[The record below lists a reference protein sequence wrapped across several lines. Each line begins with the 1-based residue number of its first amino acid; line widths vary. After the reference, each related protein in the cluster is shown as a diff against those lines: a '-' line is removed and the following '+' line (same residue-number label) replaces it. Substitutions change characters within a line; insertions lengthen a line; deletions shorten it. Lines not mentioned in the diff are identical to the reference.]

1 MSIFK
6 GLETIVQRDFPLG
19 KMTTF
24 GVGGPAEYFI
34 RPRTDEELR
43 DVLDRC
49 RKEGIEVRVVGR
61 GSNILVR
68 DEGVKGAV
76 IQLDEESF
84 GRIAFEEDLC
94 RAGAAAPLPQ
104 VVGAAARQGM
114 AGVECLVGIPGSVGG
129 AVRMN
134 AGGAFGDIGQTVE
147 RVKVMSGD
155 GQTFYREREDL
166 AFAYRRSN
174 IAARFVLEVE
184 LRLMPDSPRAIKDRL
199 KKIWIIRKN
208 TQPMTAASAGCTFK
222 NPRQV
227 SAGLLIDQAGL
238 KGLTAGGA
246 AVSRKHANYIVVKDP
261 EHATA
266 ADVEALIDQVRKT
279 VGERFQINL
288 ELEIEIWP
296 CPRG

>member
-49 RKEGIEVRVVGR
+49 RKEGLDVRVVGR